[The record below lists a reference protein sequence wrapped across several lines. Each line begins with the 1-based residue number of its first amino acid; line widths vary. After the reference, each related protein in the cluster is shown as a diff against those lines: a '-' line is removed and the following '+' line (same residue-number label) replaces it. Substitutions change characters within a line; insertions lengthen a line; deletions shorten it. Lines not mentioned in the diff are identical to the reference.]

1 MSTSK
6 QEAELKFELQPAEF
20 ERLSAHPALKALT
33 VGRAQTK
40 NLLSIYFDT
49 ADDVLSSAGIAL
61 RVRKVGKSWIQTVK
75 QGRGMRGGLS
85 TPMELEVP
93 VSGPEPRLELIE
105 DPALAETIRKL
116 VGKSSLLRR
125 FETRMR
131 RTIRML
137 KVEEG
142 EIECALDQGEIVAGE
157 AVQPLMEAELELTDG
172 SLGALYDAARL
183 IFDDGPV
190 RLSSM
195 SKAARG
201 LRLAHGVAPEEPA
214 PKKKLALSLHAE
226 MTTEEAFGEI
236 LRACLD
242 SISHNRMATLAGDDP
257 EGPHQ
262 LRVALRRLRSAFK
275 IFRPVADNEL
285 TRRLD
290 SEAREIG
297 LLVGALRD
305 ADVVLADIVSPVVE
319 AETGSTANGV
329 PVDMQPLIAT
339 LEARRVKIRAEVV
352 SGLSKPAIN
361 AFLLDLGRYAETRG
375 WLSEDTRQTRRLARP
390 VTEFAARALAKRW
403 KVCAKAARNLDA
415 MGAEE
420 RHALRKKLK
429 ALRYTAEFFDGLGKP
444 YKMKAFVRELR
455 ALQEIFGYLND
466 VVMAEKLVEMDPGTR
481 SDRDDALKA
490 AGFVMGWHLANAE
503 NAWSHAQERWQ
514 ALADVET
521 WWNKGKRSSRK

>member
-1 MSTSK
+1 MSASK

-20 ERLSAHPALKALT
+20 ERLRTHPALKALS

-40 NLLSIYFDT
+40 NLVSIYFDT
-49 ADDVLSSAGIAL
+49 ADDVLAAAGIAL
-61 RVRKVGKSWIQTVK
+61 RVRKVGGKWIQTVK
-75 QGRGMRGGLS
+75 QGKALRGGLS

-93 VSGPEPRLELIE
+93 VSGPDPRLDLIE
-105 DPALAETIRKL
+105 DRAMAEAIDKLIGEGPLLARY
-116 VGKSSLLRR
+116 
-125 FETRMR
+125 ETRIR

-137 KVEEG
+137 KVDDG
-142 EIECALDQGEIVAGE
+142 EIECALDTGEVIAGE

-183 IFDDGPV
+183 IFDDGPL
-190 RLSSM
+190 RFSAL

-201 LRLAHGVAPEEPA
+201 YRLARGVAPEEPA
-214 PKKKLALSLHAE
+214 PKKKLALSLKAE
-226 MTTEEAFGEI
+226 MTTEEAYADI

-242 SISHNRMATLAGDDP
+242 AIAHNRLATLAGNDP

-275 IFRPVADNEL
+275 IFRPLADDDL

-305 ADVVLADIVSPVVE
+305 ADVVLADIVAPVAE
-319 AETGSTANGV
+319 AETGCTADGV

-339 LEARRVKIRAEVV
+339 LEAQRVKVRAEVV
-352 SGLSKPAIN
+352 AGLSAPAIN
-361 AFLLDLGRYAETRG
+361 AFLLDLGRYTETRG
-375 WLSEDTRQTRRLARP
+375 WLSEDVRQTKKLARP
-390 VTEFAARALAKRW
+390 VADFAGKALVRRW
-403 KVCAKAARNLDA
+403 KVCAKAGSKLDSLNV
-415 MGAEE
+415 EE

-429 ALRYTAEFFDGLGKP
+429 TLRYTAEFFNGLGKD
-444 YKMKAFVRELR
+444 YKMKAFIRELR

-466 VVMAEKLVEMDPGTR
+466 VVMAEKLVEMDPGAR
-481 SDRDDALKA
+481 SDRDAALKA

-503 NAWSHAQERWQ
+503 NAWGHAKERWE
-514 ALADVET
+514 ALADVKT
-521 WWNKGKRSSRK
+521 WWN